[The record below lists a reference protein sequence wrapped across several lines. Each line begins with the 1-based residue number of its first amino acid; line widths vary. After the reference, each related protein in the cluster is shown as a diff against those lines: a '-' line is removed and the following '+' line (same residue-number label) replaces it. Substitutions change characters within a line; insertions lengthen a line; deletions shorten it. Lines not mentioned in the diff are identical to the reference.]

1 MKIVIYFSSFSS
13 NTVLIKNPI
22 IKRIIPINNS
32 LIVKVDINV
41 FFMSNKK
48 EEKENIR
55 IRK

>member
-32 LIVKVDINV
+32 LSVKVDINV

-48 EEKENIR
+48 EEKDGKEE
-55 IRK
+55 